1 MDSARI
7 PPNLS
12 YLTIYNPTL
21 RPSTPTPDDE
31 DAEEQAQIL
40 FYTSKERAVSRDR
53 MLRQVGLAKALVNFS
68 GMFNA
73 DTGCENVHSQTRRM
87 IMVFPEPDFC
97 IHAGVELAKVPRPM
111 APTSKSRGKEP
122 TVKSILK
129 GKEKELSITTYD
141 YSDASVNDQALQ
153 DDILKAYE
161 RFKLS
166 HGSFTTILSTL
177 GQQALELQLERFFTV
192 WAWSW
197 NLEDGLGFGQHLE
210 TPLHPMYRR
219 ILPLLDTFSDNIP
232 NTIIPIAVTS
242 THAIPSTRF
251 TEAHLPAILS
261 KYLLSLVPGP
271 TEGSSLSP
279 STSSMH
285 DSTRQPKPPPDPDS
299 HQVNN
304 EEPDLSSDNFRSTF
318 MGMGMPHMDVGKWGW
333 LSFGKNGKK
342 STKEQDEAKP
352 AMTGKSDIPQE
363 ETLQTPIS
371 VDQSSLDDAI
381 SSESVMPIGLS
392 ASNVKP
398 ELEKDYF
405 TTAELDD
412 ISIVSGI
419 KIESDTAST
428 SSRPLSKSPS
438 PFLPREF
445 MSMAVHLAENTH
457 SFHTR
462 KRKIYYLTKHPF
474 LLALIGLDEN
484 GDNLDLALP
493 ELEPLSRKVDDLLDT
508 IGIVLDDEASKSS
521 AETIPSLSKILQ
533 PKDRHVFSLGRA
545 PFAVQDDLEMFTSNS
560 IHLFNAQALLQSQHN
575 IQEVFSR
582 GQNPQ
587 HWHIARSVSQTSARN
602 EDQVGM
608 LGEMYMQIFRKEMS
622 LTDVDNVLTGAIR
635 RMEEDVL

>member
-111 APTSKSRGKEP
+111 TPTSKSKGKEP

-129 GKEKELSITTYD
+129 GKEKERSITTYD

-153 DDILKAYE
+153 DDILKGYE

-197 NLEDGLGFGQHLE
+197 NLEDGLDFGQHLE

-219 ILPLLDTFSDNIP
+219 ILPLLDTFSNKIP

-285 DSTRQPKPPPDPDS
+285 DSTRRPKPPPDSDS

-304 EEPDLSSDNFRSTF
+304 EEPDFRSTF
-318 MGMGMPHMDVGKWGW
+318 MGMGMPHMDIGKWGW

-352 AMTGKSDIPQE
+352 AMKGKSDIPQE

-398 ELEKDYF
+398 ESEKDYF

-412 ISIVSGI
+412 TSIVSGI

-428 SSRPLSKSPS
+428 SSEPLSKSPS
-438 PFLPREF
+438 LFLPREF
-445 MSMAVHLAENTH
+445 MSMAIHLAENTY

-493 ELEPLSRKVDDLLDT
+493 ELEPLSRKVDDLLDA
-508 IGIVLDDEASKSS
+508 IGIVLDDEALKSS
-521 AETIPSLSKILQ
+521 AETITSLSKILQ
-533 PKDRHVFSLGRA
+533 PKDRYVFSLERA
-545 PFAVQDDLEMFTSNS
+545 PFAVQDDPEMFTSNS
-560 IHLFNAQALLQSQHN
+560 IHLFNARALLQSQHN
-575 IQEVFSR
+575 IQEVYSR

-635 RMEEDVL
+635 R